1 MRVPLAVLA
10 AGLISSAAFAQSTNA
25 PSANSEAAGER
36 AGAQAAQ
43 AQSQP
48 TGAIAQRIR
57 SNLEQAGFTDIRM
70 MPSSFLVR
78 ARDRDGNPM
87 MMVINPDSVTAVS
100 EIGGGN
106 QGSGQTTGAA
116 SGSSDSMKS
125 PRSSSSGSAPDQSV
139 QHNQMPQNRSGSMSG
154 PQQSG
159 SSQQK

>member
-1 MRVPLAVLA
+1 MRTPLAVLA
-10 AGLISSAAFAQSTNA
+10 ALLISSAALAQSTNA
-25 PSANSEAAGER
+25 PSANTEAAGER

-48 TGAIAQRIR
+48 TGRIAQRIR

-78 ARDRDGNPM
+78 ARDRDGNPV
-87 MMVINPDSVTAVS
+87 MMVVNPDSVTAVS

-106 QGSGQTTGAA
+106 QGSGQTTGMNSGRSESTDSSGAGSPSERQMPE
-116 SGSSDSMKS
+116 SGSGS
-125 PRSSSSGSAPDQSV
+125 PSGSP
-139 QHNQMPQNRSGSMSG
+139 H
-154 PQQSG
+154 SG